1 MCVKRNRQRLNSTT
15 LWQGWKAK
23 VVHHINQK
31 LVMKNSGSNWLA
43 MLALPSLSS
52 IRIANEKYGGGECS
66 HAASNE
72 INLGSAFNSFVFR
85 MNAVLVHLGKAPFCL
100 ACKFA
105 ASPCS
110 YFSE

>member
-1 MCVKRNRQRLNSTT
+1 MWVKRNRQRLNSTA

-52 IRIANEKYGGGECS
+52 GSTIKCFS
-66 HAASNE
+66 VE
-72 INLGSAFNSFVFR
+72 ICFSFNPNAGAHSLCPARTKRDWDDIFILSFQSKIPFVT
-85 MNAVLVHLGKAPFCL
+85 VLV
-100 ACKFA
+100 
-105 ASPCS
+105 
-110 YFSE
+110 